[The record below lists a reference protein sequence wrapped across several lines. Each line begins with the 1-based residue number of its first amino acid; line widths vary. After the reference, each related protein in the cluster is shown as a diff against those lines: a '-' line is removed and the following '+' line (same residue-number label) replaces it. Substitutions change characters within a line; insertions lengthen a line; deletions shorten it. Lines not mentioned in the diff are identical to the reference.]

1 MPGHIQHRTTSSY
14 TGCGALVNP
23 SSIAP
28 LSLNP
33 LGQTGLEVAKL
44 SLGTVKLG
52 RDQGVKYPT
61 PVQIPT
67 DAEARELLATA
78 RGLGINMLDT
88 APAYGRSEQ
97 RLGQLLAGQRADWL
111 ICTKVGE
118 EFVDG
123 QSSHDFSP
131 AHCRFS
137 IERSLTRLQTD
148 YLDIVLI
155 HSNGDDLNILDK
167 FGTLEALRELQQA
180 GKIRAVGISHKT
192 IAGAE
197 RALDLQADVIMA
209 TLNRSHTD
217 DLPIIERAANQGCG
231 VLIKKAFSS
240 GHGTAADLTF
250 VAQQPGVHTI
260 VVGTT
265 SPSHLIENVAALSE

>member
-1 MPGHIQHRTTSSY
+1 MVAPH
-14 TGCGALVNP
+14 A
-23 SSIAP
+23 IAP
-28 LSLNP
+28 LTPAP
-33 LGQTGLEVAKL
+33 LGDTGLSVAKL

-61 PVQIPT
+61 PVRIPT
-67 DAEARELLATA
+67 DTEARELLATA
-78 RGLGINMLDT
+78 QGLGINMLDT
-88 APAYGRSEQ
+88 APAYGRSEE
-97 RLGQLLAGQRADWL
+97 RLGQLLAGQRAQWL

-131 AHCRFS
+131 EHCRFS

-167 FGTLEALRELQQA
+167 FGTLEALQALQQA

-192 IAGAE
+192 YAGAE
-197 RALDLQADVIMA
+197 RALDLRADVIMA
-209 TLNRSHTD
+209 TLNTEQTQ
-217 DLPIIERAANQGCG
+217 DLPLIKRAALQGCG
-231 VLIKKAFSS
+231 VLIKKALSS
-240 GHGTAADLTF
+240 GHGKASDLKF
-250 VAQQPGVHTI
+250 VSEQAGVHSI

-265 SPSHLIENVAALSE
+265 SPIHLSENVAVLTEEQSPG